1 MFYVYFGC
9 LSPPPT
15 HPNNYFDYSYL
26 FYLPPPPPTHTIT
39 LFVGVRGR
47 CGETYEG
54 ISMEEMLV
62 SMGLFLLSIKQK
74 MGVKKAT

>member
-1 MFYVYFGC
+1 MFILGV
-9 LSPPPT
+9 SR
-15 HPNNYFDYSYL
+15 
-26 FYLPPPPPTHTIT
+26 LPPLTPTITSTILTYFIYHHHLPHTHTIT